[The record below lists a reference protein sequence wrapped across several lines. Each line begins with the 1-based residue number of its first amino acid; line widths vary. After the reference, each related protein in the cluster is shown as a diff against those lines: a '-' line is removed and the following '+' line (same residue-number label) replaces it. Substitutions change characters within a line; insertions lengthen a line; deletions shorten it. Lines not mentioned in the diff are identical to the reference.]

1 MTLLGFAWWLWVLGA
16 LVALILAASGAV
28 DAVLAFLIGP
38 DRYERWMAGAGRY
51 TQRFRAWASR
61 QERAIE
67 DRVVA
72 FGKAL
77 KELLGR

>member
-1 MTLLGFAWWLWVLGA
+1 MLGLAWWAWV
-16 LVALILAASGAV
+16 LVALGVLVLAAFGIV
-28 DAVLAFLIGP
+28 DMVLAFLVGP
-38 DRYERWMAGAGRY
+38 ERYERWMAGAGRH

-61 QERAIE
+61 QERSLE